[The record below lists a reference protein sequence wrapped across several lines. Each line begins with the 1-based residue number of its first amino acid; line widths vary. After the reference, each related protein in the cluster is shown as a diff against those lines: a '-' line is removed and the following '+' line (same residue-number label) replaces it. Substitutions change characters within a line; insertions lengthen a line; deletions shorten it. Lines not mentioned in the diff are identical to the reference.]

1 MLTGR
6 HVPVCP
12 SRGGQSDTMRAA
24 MASLPLHGPP
34 LAAVLDAV
42 GTPAFGTALLAAL
55 TPALRPAH
63 LTAFR
68 FDAGLSAR
76 VVLTAGLDGGRVADR
91 SARVYGGSGL
101 YRHDR
106 LLAAL
111 RRPAAVGD
119 APLLLRTRRSD
130 IADAAYGEQLW
141 DRFGLVDRLSVLDT
155 HDGPWTAFN
164 VYRDAATGP
173 FGRAEARRFGVLAP
187 VLPALLRRHLAA
199 LQPAADIGA
208 APRVPPEAAAALLQ
222 RLPARLSAR
231 EREVCALTLAGH
243 TRQGI
248 GLALGIAESS
258 VATLR
263 ERAYRKLQIHG
274 AGELFALCLPH
285 ASHATHATQATGTV
299 GPPGPPAAA

>member
-1 MLTGR
+1 MSTA
-6 HVPVCP
+6 PT
-12 SRGGQSDTMRAA
+12 SI
-24 MASLPLHGPP
+24 P
-34 LAAVLDAV
+34 LAAPALAATLDAL
-42 GTPAFGTALLAAL
+42 GTRAFGPALLAAL
-55 TPALRPAH
+55 AAPLRPAH
-63 LTAFR
+63 LTVFR

-76 VVLTAGLDGGRVADR
+76 VVLTAGGDGGRVAEH

-111 RRPAAVGD
+111 RRPAAAGD
-119 APLLLRTRRSD
+119 TPLRLRTRRRD
-130 IADAAYGEQLW
+130 IANAAYGEQLW
-141 DRFGLVDRLSVLDT
+141 DRFGLVDRLSALDA
-155 HDGPWTAFN
+155 HEGPWTAIN
-164 VYRDAATGP
+164 VYRDGTTGP
-173 FGRAEARRFGVLAP
+173 FGRVECRRFAVLAP
-187 VLPALLRRHLAA
+187 LLLALSRRHLAA
-199 LQPAADIGA
+199 LQPAAETGA
-208 APRVPPEAAAALLQ
+208 ATRVPPEAAAALLR

-248 GLALGIAESS
+248 ALALGIAGSS

-285 ASHATHATQATGTV
+285 AACTLEAG
-299 GPPGPPAAA
+299 G